1 MKRIF
6 HPTVFLKTA
15 VVLLLLAGLCLTGCE
30 EKATI
35 GSGKKPGTEKPTEPD
50 KPEVPDS
57 DLTQF
62 PANKDPKTVG
72 EGVVTLFINS
82 GNSNW
87 GDMHSTKKSGLT
99 SYPDVCAWLGAF
111 WYAEAAG
118 NNALFDR
125 LVAKFDQFLEVD
137 DKNRE
142 PNKSLVTK
150 IPRTENNAVDYNI
163 FGAVPLHI
171 YTVLKKRGKPE
182 SAIKKYLDLGLP
194 YADQQWGEPNLPKKE
209 DFEKPEDYDK
219 YLKNT
224 PNAEYYHN
232 LGYSYQTRLWI
243 DDMFMITALQSQ
255 AYLATKDEK
264 YIARAAEEMMLYLD
278 KLPGEEGIFYHS
290 LSAKYFWARGNG
302 WMAVG
307 MPEMLRMLPKTAK
320 YDAYRDRILAEYKA
334 MMATLLRYQRSSGLW
349 GQLITPDK
357 GDMWEE
363 TSGSAMF
370 TYAMI
375 LGVKNGWL
383 DKESYGAAARK
394 GWLGV
399 QNYLNT
405 NYEIR
410 NVCGGTGAHNPDTGD
425 GYAYYR
431 DRAKN
436 VGDLHGQAAMM
447 WCAYA
452 LTELAAGQ

>member
-1 MKRIF
+1 MKWIF
-6 HPTVFLKTA
+6 QRMTIVIFLLFT
-15 VVLLLLAGLCLTGCE
+15 GLWQAGCE
-30 EKATI
+30 EKATL
-35 GSGKKPGTEKPTEPD
+35 GSGSGTKPQPEPD
-50 KPEVPDS
+50 PDVEEY
-57 DLTQF
+57 DLINF
-62 PANKDPKTVG
+62 PAGKDPRTIGNGIV
-72 EGVVTLFINS
+72 ELFLRS

-87 GDMHSTKKSGLT
+87 GDMHSSIKSKLT

-118 NNALFDR
+118 DTDLFNR
-125 LVAKFDQFLEVD
+125 LVAKFDMFFDNEDTSIQ
-137 DKNRE
+137 
-142 PNKSLVTK
+142 PNTSLVTR

-171 YTVLKKRGKPE
+171 YAKLKEQGKPE
-182 SAIKKYLDLGLP
+182 SEIKRYLEPGIECAAEQWERPTEQKYR
-194 YADQQWGEPNLPKKE
+194 
-209 DFEKPEDYDK
+209 EKRKD
-219 YLKNT
+219 
-224 PNAEYYHN
+224 AVYYHE

-255 AYLATKDEK
+255 AYLATGDEK
-264 YIARAAEEMMLYLD
+264 YIERAAKEMMLYLD
-278 KLPGEEGIFYHS
+278 ELPGENGIFYHAPT
-290 LSAKYFWARGNG
+290 AKYFWARGNG

-307 MPEMLRMLPKTAK
+307 MPEMLRMLPKTSK
-320 YDAYRDRILAEYKA
+320 YDTYRNRLLTEYKE
-334 MMATLLRYQRSSGLW
+334 MMNTLSAYQYESGMW

-383 DKESYGAAARK
+383 DEKTYGAVARK
-394 GWLGV
+394 GWLALM
-399 QNYLNT
+399 NYLNT

-410 NVCGGTGAHNPDTGD
+410 NVCCGTGAGSS
-425 GYAYYR
+425 YEYYR
-431 DRAKN
+431 DRNKLT
-436 VGDLHGQAAMM
+436 GDLHGQAAMM

-452 LTELAAGQ
+452 LVELANEQ

>member
-1 MKRIF
+1 MYKI
-6 HPTVFLKTA
+6 LKTF
-15 VVLLLLAGLCLTGCE
+15 LLGFAFAGLCLAACS
-30 EKATI
+30 EKATS
-35 GSGKKPGTEKPTEPD
+35 GSGVKPKPKPD
-50 KPEVPDS
+50 PTPEVEDYDLINFPDR
-57 DLTQF
+57 
-62 PANKDPKTVG
+62 KGPKTVG
-72 EGVVTLFINS
+72 EGVVNLFIRS

-87 GDMHSTKKSGLT
+87 GDMHSKTKSTLT

-118 NNALFDR
+118 NNDLFNR

-137 DKNRE
+137 DKNIE
-142 PNKSLVTK
+142 PNKSLVTQ

-171 YTVLKKRGKPE
+171 YYIKKQRGAAE
-182 SAIKKYLDLGLP
+182 SEIKKYLDLGLR
-194 YADQQWGEPNLPKKE
+194 YADQQWELPTE
-209 DFEKPEDYDK
+209 QK
-219 YLKNT
+219 YLEKMKN
-224 PNAEYYHN
+224 PEYYHN

-255 AYLATKDEK
+255 AYLATGDEK
-264 YIARAAEEMMLYLD
+264 YIERAAKEMILYLNE
-278 KLPGEEGIFYHS
+278 LPGENGIFYHAPT
-290 LSAKYFWARGNG
+290 AKFFWARGNG

-307 MPEMLRMLPKTAK
+307 MPEMLRMLPKSSK
-320 YDAYRDRILAEYKA
+320 YDVYRNRILTEYKK
-334 MMATLLRYQRSSGLW
+334 MMATLSAYQYDSGLW
-349 GQLITPDK
+349 GQLIYPNQ

-383 DKESYGAAARK
+383 DEKTYGTVARK
-394 GWLGV
+394 GWLGI

-405 NYEIR
+405 NFEIR
-410 NVCGGTGAHNPDTGD
+410 NVCCGTGAGTS
-425 GYAYYR
+425 YAYYR
-431 DRAKN
+431 DREKYT
-436 VGDLHGQAAMM
+436 GDLHGQAAVM

-452 LTELAAGQ
+452 LTELANEQQQ

>member
-6 HPTVFLKTA
+6 SAECFRKTV
-15 VVLLLLAGLCLTGCE
+15 VVAALLLAGLYLTSCE
-30 EKATI
+30 EKATL
-35 GSGKKPGTEKPTEPD
+35 GSNNKPDKEKPTDPE
-50 KPEVPDS
+50 KPEVS
-57 DLTQF
+57 DYDLIQF

-72 EGVVTLFINS
+72 EGLVTLFINS

-87 GDMHSTKKSGLT
+87 GDMHSKTKSTLT

-118 NNALFDR
+118 NDVLFDR

-137 DKNRE
+137 DKSRE

-171 YTVLKKRGKPE
+171 YTVLKQRGKPE

-194 YADQQWGEPNLPKKE
+194 YADQQWELPTDAKYTAKLPDAKKWS
-209 DFEKPEDYDK
+209 DQ
-219 YLKNT
+219 
-224 PNAEYYHN
+224 
-232 LGYSYQTRLWI
+232 GYSYQTRLWI

-264 YIARAAEEMMLYLD
+264 YIERAAEEMMLYLD
-278 KLPGEEGIFYHS
+278 ELPGENGIFYHS
-290 LSAKYFWARGNG
+290 PSAKYFWARGNG

-307 MPEMLRMLPKTAK
+307 MPEMLRMLPESAK
-320 YDAYRDRILAEYKA
+320 YDPYRERILVKYKE
-334 MMATLLRYQRSSGLW
+334 MMATLHKYQRSSGLW

-383 DKESYGAAARK
+383 DERIYGTVARK
-394 GWLGV
+394 GWLGI

-410 NVCGGTGAHNPDTGD
+410 NVCCGTGTGTS
-425 GYAYYR
+425 YEYYR
-431 DRAKN
+431 DRDKY

-452 LTELAAGQ
+452 LTELAAGR